1 MNKVGRKVKLTE
13 TQVKEIIYL
22 YKTEKNVSGQI
33 KYSDIHCFSNYL
45 VEQGRL
51 DTNTSESFWRK
62 QGRLGR
68 ELIDEA
74 NAVFTHRLPISNDAE
89 KTVPNIVDLVD
100 KKYANKEDLINSLL
114 PLEKLIIKG
123 IQKENELKQKNEDYK
138 KQLSIQKEK
147 YNKLQEKQNQIQLLL
162 FDLYHHILM
171 ESSHKTKGMA
181 IRAMEELFTSPIDF
195 FEEFKKTKSANN
207 SSRNVISINSN
218 KTEGKLS
225 NRFRD
230 KFD

>member
-51 DTNTSESFWRK
+51 GTTTSESFWRK

-68 ELIDEA
+68 ELVDEA
-74 NAVFTHRLPISNDAE
+74 NTLFTHRLSSSNDTKKAI
-89 KTVPNIVDLVD
+89 PNIVDLID
-100 KKYANKEDLINSLL
+100 KKHTNKEDLINSLL
-114 PLEKLIIKG
+114 PLEKLLINGQK
-123 IQKENELKQKNEDYK
+123 KENELKQKNEDYK
-138 KQLSIQKEK
+138 KQLSIQKHE
-147 YNKLQEKQNQIQLLL
+147 YNKLQKKQDQFQLLL
-162 FDLYHHILM
+162 FELFHYILM
-171 ESSHKTKGMA
+171 ESTNKTKETA
-181 IRAMEELFTSPIDF
+181 IKAMEELFTNPTNF
-195 FEEFKKTKSANN
+195 FQEFKKISLINN
-207 SSRNVISINSN
+207 SSENVVSIDNH
-218 KTEGKLS
+218 KTEQKLS

-230 KFD
+230 KFN

>member
-13 TQVKEIIYL
+13 TQIKEIIYL
-22 YKTEKNVSGQI
+22 YKTEKNISGQI
-33 KYSDIHCFSNYL
+33 KYSDIHYFSNYL

-51 DTNTSESFWRK
+51 DTHTSESFWRK

-68 ELIDEA
+68 ELVDEA
-74 NAVFTHRLPISNDAE
+74 NAVFTHQLPILNDTK

-100 KKYANKEDLINSLL
+100 KKYDNKEALINSLL

-123 IQKENELKQKNEDYK
+123 IQKESELKQKNEDYK
-138 KQLSIQKEK
+138 KQLSIQKDK

-162 FDLYHHILM
+162 FNLYHHILI

-181 IRAMEELFTSPIDF
+181 IRAMEELFTSPTDF
-195 FEEFKKTKSANN
+195 FEEFKKTNPTNN

>member
-1 MNKVGRKVKLTE
+1 MNKVGRKAKLTE

-22 YKTEKNVSGQI
+22 YKTEKNVSGHI
-33 KYSDIHCFSNYL
+33 KYSDIYCFSNYL

-51 DTNTSESFWRK
+51 DTSTSKPFWRK

-68 ELIDEA
+68 ELVDEA
-74 NAVFTHRLPISNDAE
+74 NAVFTHRLPISNDTKKAI
-89 KTVPNIVDLVD
+89 PNLVGLVD
-100 KKYANKEDLINSLL
+100 KKYANKEALINSLL

-147 YNKLQEKQNQIQLLL
+147 YNKLQENQNQIQLLL

-195 FEEFKKTKSANN
+195 FEEF
-207 SSRNVISINSN
+207 
-218 KTEGKLS
+218 
-225 NRFRD
+225 NRTS
-230 KFD
+230 K